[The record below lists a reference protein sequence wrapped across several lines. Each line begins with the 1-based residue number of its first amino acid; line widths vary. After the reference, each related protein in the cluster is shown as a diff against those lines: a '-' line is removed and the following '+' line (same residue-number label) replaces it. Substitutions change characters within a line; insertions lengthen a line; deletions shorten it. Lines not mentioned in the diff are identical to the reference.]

1 MTTSRQGELFTCAP
15 RQGSDRY
22 LNPYNSLG
30 TCYRFTEDRNNSLR
44 EYFRFDRKLLEFSD
58 YGLLTIM
65 GHELTMSEDDSLV
78 IGAPMARTRDFNWK
92 LERTVG
98 SIVRASP
105 FFIPRAKESPWSR
118 VTLSNLGDPH
128 TYDLAGSAIVRG
140 RYYYDF
146 GPNHYAVGAPKAIMM
161 RGAVFVCPD
170 CLSPQNTRSDKVRF
184 DKQGF
189 SLEGFQLGSRFGQTL
204 CTLDLNGDGFD
215 DLVVGAPLFTTKREQ
230 GEAGNVYVYKT
241 NVRGHVTTMD
251 LMNQD
256 LPRKVESGA
265 RFGATLASLGNLDG
279 DGLED
284 FAVGAPYENDGAGAI
299 YVYRGS
305 RSFVFS
311 DISQKL
317 TPADFP
323 RLNMANFGFSANANQ
338 DVDGNGSPDLIIGS
352 RGSRHTVLLRSLK
365 VERIAPRSSFVAPTK
380 VNPKDNF
387 FMIRVI
393 ATVNQVPTSIW
404 RAQIW
409 LNFADDR
416 IEVLK
421 NNATIE
427 LNRVQQAE
435 ASFRVQSLQKDFGLD
450 DHSTPRPIFFKC
462 FVNWDLDP
470 SAPKGFHVPIKDPLN
485 DLLETM
491 SFEVPLQT
499 GCEDNVCKCSVELSK
514 PNDINRVVAG
524 TGKGLEVTMTIVNH
538 GSEPSYENKL
548 EITSAYPIPF
558 PNHLRCENSTTG
570 IRPRASYTHL
580 CNSPRTVAQSERTL
594 SLVFEI
600 QDWTLFIETNDI
612 MVKMKLNHRCNATS
626 QNLQNKL
633 QQTLRF
639 PIEFKS
645 EIITKSL
652 SSNIQTQY
660 NYNSTMTLE
669 FKHVYLLTNIG
680 PSPTNKPFTFD
691 IYVPDN
697 EALDINVL
705 ESNFKCLP
713 MTSGLVAGIHPPYT
727 ADTKAL
733 SCQVET
739 CKVYQCTIPAGMAKD
754 QVESVNLNMAFEAE
768 KAGAFLEGVYK
779 FVVHT
784 AVREQSHNNYE
795 DFVPFTT
802 EFYSLEVMSLTA
814 MIKSNW
820 PHIIGVV
827 VGLILLSVTFMLLCK
842 FKFFSKTRYFK
853 MELEAVENSTRHKKI
868 HESE

>member
-1 MTTSRQGELFTCAP
+1 AYHLPIKCPAFNKTCTSRGKRGHFRSVCRTILKSQSSKLP
-15 RQGSDRY
+15 SSPPSD
-22 LNPYNSLG
+22 PS
-30 TCYRFTEDRNNSLR
+30 SQ
-44 EYFRFDRKLLEFSD
+44 
-58 YGLLTIM
+58 
-65 GHELTMSEDDSLV
+65 
-78 IGAPMARTRDFNWK
+78 
-92 LERTVG
+92 
-98 SIVRASP
+98 RAS
-105 FFIPRAKESPWSR
+105 
-118 VTLSNLGDPH
+118 
-128 TYDLAGSAIVRG
+128 
-140 RYYYDF
+140 
-146 GPNHYAVGAPKAIMM
+146 
-161 RGAVFVCPD
+161 
-170 CLSPQNTRSDKVRF
+170 
-184 DKQGF
+184 
-189 SLEGFQLGSRFGQTL
+189 
-204 CTLDLNGDGFD
+204 
-215 DLVVGAPLFTTKREQ
+215 
-230 GEAGNVYVYKT
+230 
-241 NVRGHVTTMD
+241 
-251 LMNQD
+251 
-256 LPRKVESGA
+256 
-265 RFGATLASLGNLDG
+265 
-279 DGLED
+279 
-284 FAVGAPYENDGAGAI
+284 
-299 YVYRGS
+299 
-305 RSFVFS
+305 
-311 DISQKL
+311 
-317 TPADFP
+317 
-323 RLNMANFGFSANANQ
+323 AN
-338 DVDGNGSPDLIIGS
+338 
-352 RGSRHTVLLRSLK
+352 
-365 VERIAPRSSFVAPTK
+365 
-380 VNPKDNF
+380 
-387 FMIRVI
+387 
-393 ATVNQVPTSIW
+393 
-404 RAQIW
+404 
-409 LNFADDR
+409 
-416 IEVLK
+416 
-421 NNATIE
+421 
-427 LNRVQQAE
+427 
-435 ASFRVQSLQKDFGLD
+435 
-450 DHSTPRPIFFKC
+450 
-462 FVNWDLDP
+462 
-470 SAPKGFHVPIKDPLN
+470 
-485 DLLETM
+485 
-491 SFEVPLQT
+491 
-499 GCEDNVCKCSVELSK
+499 
-514 PNDINRVVAG
+514 
-524 TGKGLEVTMTIVNH
+524 
-538 GSEPSYENKL
+538 
-548 EITSAYPIPF
+548 
-558 PNHLRCENSTTG
+558 
-570 IRPRASYTHL
+570 ASYTHL

>member
-1 MTTSRQGELFTCAP
+1 MHVIVGLLFLDLQLSVSFNIDTQSWFAFSPPSNVNAKTSLFGHSVALGRDVAFIGAPRYDTSGGVFKCPFQARSPLGETNNLSCTQINDNLSHKTADFLGASMTTSRQGELFTCAP

-380 VNPKDNF
+380 VNPKDN
-387 FMIRVI
+387 
-393 ATVNQVPTSIW
+393 
-404 RAQIW
+404 
-409 LNFADDR
+409 
-416 IEVLK
+416 
-421 NNATIE
+421 
-427 LNRVQQAE
+427 
-435 ASFRVQSLQKDFGLD
+435 
-450 DHSTPRPIFFKC
+450 
-462 FVNWDLDP
+462 
-470 SAPKGFHVPIKDPLN
+470 
-485 DLLETM
+485 
-491 SFEVPLQT
+491 
-499 GCEDNVCKCSVELSK
+499 
-514 PNDINRVVAG
+514 
-524 TGKGLEVTMTIVNH
+524 
-538 GSEPSYENKL
+538 
-548 EITSAYPIPF
+548 
-558 PNHLRCENSTTG
+558 
-570 IRPRASYTHL
+570 
-580 CNSPRTVAQSERTL
+580 
-594 SLVFEI
+594 
-600 QDWTLFIETNDI
+600 
-612 MVKMKLNHRCNATS
+612 
-626 QNLQNKL
+626 
-633 QQTLRF
+633 
-639 PIEFKS
+639 
-645 EIITKSL
+645 
-652 SSNIQTQY
+652 
-660 NYNSTMTLE
+660 
-669 FKHVYLLTNIG
+669 
-680 PSPTNKPFTFD
+680 
-691 IYVPDN
+691 
-697 EALDINVL
+697 
-705 ESNFKCLP
+705 
-713 MTSGLVAGIHPPYT
+713 
-727 ADTKAL
+727 
-733 SCQVET
+733 
-739 CKVYQCTIPAGMAKD
+739 
-754 QVESVNLNMAFEAE
+754 
-768 KAGAFLEGVYK
+768 
-779 FVVHT
+779 
-784 AVREQSHNNYE
+784 
-795 DFVPFTT
+795 
-802 EFYSLEVMSLTA
+802 
-814 MIKSNW
+814 
-820 PHIIGVV
+820 
-827 VGLILLSVTFMLLCK
+827 
-842 FKFFSKTRYFK
+842 
-853 MELEAVENSTRHKKI
+853 
-868 HESE
+868 